1 MSSHNFIGKECNYLR
16 KRKLGK
22 LIERKKYLGLLKA
35 DGVKDSMIK
44 ERMTKKYIRRIRKIL
59 KSKLNGVSMIL
70 AITSCSLAA
79 IRRSAGVSKWTKEEL
94 QQPISKDEKV
104 IDDIPGIGNSV
115 LSKDAHC
122 LPCSN

>member
-1 MSSHNFIGKECNYLR
+1 M
-16 KRKLGK
+16 
-22 LIERKKYLGLLKA
+22 GLLEA
-35 DGVKDSMIK
+35 NGENDSMIK
-44 ERMTKKYIRRIRKIL
+44 ERMAKKYIRRVRKIL

-104 IDDIPGIGNSV
+104 IDDIPGI
-115 LSKDAHC
+115 
-122 LPCSN
+122 